1 MSLKWNSHRADFSRS
16 GEAEILVSFEPGFDL
31 ELTILSGG
39 QHGIER
45 MNIDITM
52 TMITESQ
59 YVRNH
64 DSSSG

>member
-1 MSLKWNSHRADFSRS
+1 MSLKWNSNRADFSRS
-16 GEAEILVSFEPGFDL
+16 GEAQILVSFEPGFDIG
-31 ELTILSGG
+31 LTILSGG

-59 YVRNH
+59 CVRSH
-64 DSSSG
+64 DNTSG